1 MTLLERKYIIDSN
14 NLERGYKMSNEKE
27 KKNTSGLA
35 VAGFVLGIIAIL
47 GSFIPIIN
55 NASFVFGLIGL
66 ILAFIGIFK
75 SSKKALPIVAV
86 ILCVLSMV
94 ITLSLQKQWGDALD
108 NTSKELNQTM
118 GDASGDNT
126 ERILSEDADV
136 KLGELS
142 ISKDEYGLTK
152 SELKVNVTNK
162 TSEKKSFNFTI
173 EAVDASGNRI
183 MVDYV
188 YANELAAGQSAEY
201 KVFEYIEDDKV
212 DAMKTATIKVSSASM
227 Y

>member
-1 MTLLERKYIIDSN
+1 
-14 NLERGYKMSNEKE
+14 MSSEKE
-27 KKNTSGLA
+27 QKSTSGLA
-35 VAGFVLGIIAIL
+35 VAGFVLGIIAML

-126 ERILSEDADV
+126 EKILSEDADV

-212 DAMKTATIKVSSASM
+212 DAMKTATIKVSSESM

>member
-1 MTLLERKYIIDSN
+1 
-14 NLERGYKMSNEKE
+14 MSNEKE

>member
-1 MTLLERKYIIDSN
+1 
-14 NLERGYKMSNEKE
+14 MSNEKE

-126 ERILSEDADV
+126 EKILSEDADV

>member
-1 MTLLERKYIIDSN
+1 LTLLERKYIIDSN

>member
-1 MTLLERKYIIDSN
+1 M
-14 NLERGYKMSNEKE
+14 
-27 KKNTSGLA
+27 
-35 VAGFVLGIIAIL
+35 
-47 GSFIPIIN
+47 
-55 NASFVFGLIGL
+55 
-66 ILAFIGIFK
+66 
-75 SSKKALPIVAV
+75 
-86 ILCVLSMV
+86 
-94 ITLSLQKQWGDALD
+94 
-108 NTSKELNQTM
+108 
-118 GDASGDNT
+118 
-126 ERILSEDADV
+126 
-136 KLGELS
+136 S

>member
-1 MTLLERKYIIDSN
+1 
-14 NLERGYKMSNEKE
+14 MSNEKE

-126 ERILSEDADV
+126 EKILSEDAYV

>member
-1 MTLLERKYIIDSN
+1 
-14 NLERGYKMSNEKE
+14 MSNEKE
-27 KKNTSGLA
+27 KKKNTSGLA

-126 ERILSEDADV
+126 EKILSEDADV